1 MTTPLILYVMSV
13 SSMRARISNAVAE
26 GTGSIQSTAQLSWN
40 DWYNNV
46 YLPAAEKY
54 RGTEYENQVFNNPY
68 AQFQEAGGSVVGN
81 LLANSDFGNVL
92 NALTFGLTG
101 SIGSSLNDTTQNKFM
116 TDRQQA
122 AMEELSRIE
131 GLVQQNQYNSAASQ
145 VQREIAAGLNPNLI
159 GLQGE
164 AAAQNPGPNEEAAPG
179 GATQAGEGTDA
190 VVQQLGQ
197 GVSSFFSGMLNLYT
211 FFQESQSRSISNTAS
226 DIQLLDTVYETAVK
240 QAAGL
245 SGLPSTREEYDAL
258 SDADK
263 LSVDETVYENL
274 KESVASGRYKSMG
287 LNRRAL
293 NMLKRMTGQVMYDK
307 DGKPTLAFQQQ
318 RAAMLKGFYGD
329 TLEAGKSAG
338 HPTMSDPENFAS
350 VMEQC
355 ATFFG
360 EYEDKLMTAQ
370 KQIADLM
377 APLYQAQERQAKAA
391 AQSAEAQA
399 EYESALY
406 DEDLGKAENEF
417 RKTQAK
423 IDNIVKE
430 LDSYLDTTL
439 SELMTG
445 LDQYGIGGKIAKV
458 SLTAIR
464 GLLKKLS
471 IGVNPMMTKA
481 GDVKYGLSGGLQ

>member
-1 MTTPLILYVMSV
+1 MTIPLILLSMPDTYLGRQMSNNP
-13 SSMRARISNAVAE
+13 NAN
-26 GTGSIQSTAQLSWN
+26 TPQSWQ

-54 RGTEYENQVFNNPY
+54 RGTEYENQVFHNPY
-68 AQFQEAGGSVVGN
+68 AQYQDSGGSVVGN
-81 LLANSDFGNVL
+81 LLSNSVFGNVL
-92 NALTFGLTG
+92 NAFTLGLSG
-101 SIGSSLNDTTQNKFM
+101 NIGESLNQTTQNKFM

-131 GLVQQNQYNSAASQ
+131 GLVQQNQYNSASAQ
-145 VQREIAAGLNPNLI
+145 VTREIAAGLNPNLI

-164 AAAQNPGPNEEAAPG
+164 AAAQNPGPNETAAPG
-179 GATQAGEGTDA
+179 GATEAGAGTDA

-197 GVSSFFSGMLNLYT
+197 GVTSFFSGMLNLYT
-211 FFQESQSRSISNTAS
+211 FFQESEARQIANTS
-226 DIQLLDTVYETAVK
+226 GDIQLLDSVYETAVK

-274 KESVASGRYKSMG
+274 QASISNGYYKSMG
-287 LNRRAL
+287 LNRRAQR
-293 NMLKRMTGQVMYDK
+293 MLKRMTGQVMYDK

-329 TLEAGKSAG
+329 TLEAGKAAG
-338 HPTMSDPENFAS
+338 HPAMVDPENFAS

-377 APLYQAQERQAKAA
+377 APLYSAQKRQAEAA
-391 AQSAEAQA
+391 ATSAEAQA

-406 DEDLGKAENEF
+406 NEDLGKAENDF

-423 IDNIVKE
+423 VDGIVKE
-430 LDSYLDTTL
+430 LDGYLDTAL
-439 SELMTG
+439 DELMTG
-445 LDQYGIGGKIAKV
+445 LDQYGIGGKIAKI
-458 SLTAIR
+458 SLTSLRA
-464 GLLKKLS
+464 LLKKLN
-471 IGVNPMMTKA
+471 IGINPMMTKA
-481 GDVKYGLSGGLQ
+481 GDMKYGLAGGIR